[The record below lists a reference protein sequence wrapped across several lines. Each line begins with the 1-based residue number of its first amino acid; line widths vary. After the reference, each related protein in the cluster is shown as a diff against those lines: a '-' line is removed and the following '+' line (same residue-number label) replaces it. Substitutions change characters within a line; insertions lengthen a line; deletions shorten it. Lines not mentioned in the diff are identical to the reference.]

1 MIHANVFGG
10 LVAYLM
16 EALCMM
22 GAIVMLTFL
31 RALLAEGR
39 REAETPVVAAEQVG
53 KMVMTDDKRKYATVP
68 RSFRMLHS

>member
-1 MIHANVFGG
+1 MAS
-10 LVAYLM
+10 LM

-39 REAETPVVAAEQVG
+39 RGRREAEAPVAAAEQVG
-53 KMVMTDDKRKYATVP
+53 RMVMTDEKSKDTRVP
-68 RSFRMLHS
+68 KSFRMLHS